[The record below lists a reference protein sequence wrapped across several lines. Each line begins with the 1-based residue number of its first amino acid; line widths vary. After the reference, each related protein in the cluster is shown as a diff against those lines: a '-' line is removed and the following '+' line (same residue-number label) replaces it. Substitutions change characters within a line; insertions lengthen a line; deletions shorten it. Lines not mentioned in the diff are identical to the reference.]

1 MLAPTKYYSYFLAAF
16 LASHYTDVV
25 AIGGIFTQQV
35 LGQDQND
42 ETHGLLRGGRFGG
55 GRKKSY
61 IPSNMMPP
69 SDKIEEMI
77 NLSKLGHGLTN
88 DATIHVMIDCSE
100 NEDDLACKA
109 RIFDSI
115 PDDSVVR
122 LTNYLELPNAWAAEV
137 KDMSDLDGLDGVMMD
152 RPRETLHIKESIQV
166 HRNLQSTGQST
177 PYGIALVK
185 AKEAW
190 EQYNT
195 KGENVRVC
203 VMDTGVNRDHPDLDQ
218 LYGYDGNELVQPWW
232 RDIDG
237 HGTHVSS
244 DSEIKS

>member
-1 MLAPTKYYSYFLAAF
+1 MRTPTKYYSYVFAAF
-16 LASHYTDVV
+16 LASHYNDAV
-25 AIGGIFTQQV
+25 AIGDVTTQQV

-61 IPSNMMPP
+61 IPSSMIP
-69 SDKIEEMI
+69 KIEEVK

-100 NEDDLACKA
+100 NEDDLSCKA

-115 PDDSVVR
+115 SDDSVVR
-122 LTNYLELPNAWAAEV
+122 LTHYLELPNAWAAEV

-177 PYGIALVK
+177 PYGIELVK

-190 EQYNT
+190 EKYNT

-244 DSEIKS
+244 NSEILS